1 MRFGWAS
8 MYIDR
13 VTRLDGLESSLES
26 RRLENLL
33 KWLNQ
38 NGWFWLCVIIETIWS
53 SATEWLQSIEYIIVT
68 LCGLSEWHFSFLSLL
83 LMSLSL
89 MRRLLVIFTH
99 SLSLSPLWSN
109 GLWALFDKSPAFRT
123 HFAFRK
129 VIKFSHFET
138 NNQPKWIEDTCRKSI
153 LWLLYKHCLRLF
165 FPLALMISFEIG
177 VFVELRAPL
186 FNEYT
191 RSFTH
196 SPAKS
201 FILLVDEDCSSHLI
215 WYGWFRWNLCKMR
228 EGQGEV
234 PFIPWNPSY
243 FK

>member
-1 MRFGWAS
+1 M
-8 MYIDR
+8 
-13 VTRLDGLESSLES
+13 
-26 RRLENLL
+26 
-33 KWLNQ
+33 
-38 NGWFWLCVIIETIWS
+38 
-53 SATEWLQSIEYIIVT
+53 IV
-68 LCGLSEWHFSFLSLL
+68 CHN
-83 LMSLSL
+83 
-89 MRRLLVIFTH
+89 RNHLVISHWMASVNWIYHCNIVWFERMTFFILVAVADVVVADATFARYFH
-99 SLSLSPLWSN
+99 SLSPALSQSN

-123 HFAFRK
+123 HFAFRN

-165 FPLALMISFEIG
+165 FPLALVISFEIG
-177 VFVELRAPL
+177 VFVELWAPL

-215 WYGWFRWNLCKMR
+215 WYGWFRWNLCEMR